1 MDNNKIAEQQKALK
15 GQEAL
20 SVLLFKLVYNTL
32 VVFLLYVLANL
43 FIDISFFQ
51 TYLAYLGFHL
61 INNIV
66 QMIRIRWK

>member
-43 FIDISFFQ
+43 FIDISFFE
-51 TYLAYLGFHL
+51 TYLAYLGYHL
-61 INNIV
+61 INNIIK
-66 QMIRIRWK
+66 MIKIRCK